1 MVIPPYGHYTIY
13 CQNSKFIFAQFL
25 SVLAI
30 VSNNIT
36 YRGYKASGC
45 DLIVHQNLLEH
56 LGMDTRIQ
64 RIAISAGSQGG
75 QELKTGLQE
84 MLGGREDITER
95 PLSPQQ
101 SWGE

>member
-1 MVIPPYGHYTIY
+1 MR
-13 CQNSKFIFAQFL
+13 NSRNHIFLFNSDGSEFAVR
-25 SVLAI
+25 VLGI

-64 RIAISAGSQGG
+64 RIVISSGNWGG
-75 QELKTGLQE
+75 QDLKIGLQE
-84 MLGGREDITER
+84 MRKSASSRSMRSR
-95 PLSPQQ
+95 PLETVS
-101 SWGE
+101 EICML